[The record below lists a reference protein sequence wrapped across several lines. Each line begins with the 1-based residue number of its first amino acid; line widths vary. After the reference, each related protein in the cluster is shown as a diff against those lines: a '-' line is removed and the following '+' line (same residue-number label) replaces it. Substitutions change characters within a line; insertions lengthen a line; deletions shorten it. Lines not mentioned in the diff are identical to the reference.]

1 MKPTNPIAQLE
12 QWKKNNEQ
20 GKINQLVNEMNQSKI
35 GSVKGNKLNIEPVK
49 SAIKNCERN
58 CETAKRNKTQLILDD
73 TGFIKRNC
81 ETGCEFAK
89 AQNGSVKNANQTNF
103 GLVKNTQGNEHRETK
118 NKYQGK
124 LSINSLV
131 VEYSQLTRQ
140 FKLILDSNRKC
151 LEVYPDDFHHKLK
164 MRDEMVDLIDR
175 LKAGGKLFNALAK
188 SQGIT
193 FCRDNQSTLKDF
205 NQANGYLIHKFEE
218 VITQINR
225 LNIER
230 VEGEKLQEVGNE

>member
-1 MKPTNPIAQLE
+1 MKPTNPMAQ
-12 QWKKNNEQ
+12 NNEQ
-20 GKINQLVNEMNQSKI
+20 EKINQFVNEMNQTEI
-35 GSVKGNKLNIEPVK
+35 GLAKGNKLKIEPVK
-49 SAIKNCERN
+49 SAVKLKFEKN
-58 CETAKRNKTQLILDD
+58 Q
-73 TGFIKRNC
+73 
-81 ETGCEFAK
+81 
-89 AQNGSVKNANQTNF
+89 NAN
-103 GLVKNTQGNEHRETK
+103 LHSVENTQGNARSEAK
-118 NKYQGK
+118 SKYQGK
-124 LSINSLV
+124 LWANPLAFQFA
-131 VEYSQLTRQ
+131 QLTRQ

-188 SQGIT
+188 TQGVT